1 MNHTTSSYDIC
12 FYKLVAIPAETL
24 LGTGHQWSSEQ
35 LPLASPG
42 ALRALSELLWALAQE
57 VTDVLGHVLNEIPTL
72 GLKSDGFFGRSWGD
86 HGEIMG
92 RSLGDHWEIIVN
104 YNHEPDFLGI
114 WSRRWCDGHKENRDF
129 SATTMEKK
137 NVIGFFG
144 GYTMGIW
151 DIVGYNNHLCTNM
164 KSLAI
169 N

>member
-86 HGEIMG
+86 HGEIIG
-92 RSLGDHWEIIVN
+92 RSLWIITTNLIFWGYDLV
-104 YNHEPDFLGI
+104 DDVMDTRKTGIFQQLQWKKKSWSAFLEGI
-114 WSRRWCDGHKENRDF
+114 PWGS
-129 SATTMEKK
+129 
-137 NVIGFFG
+137 
-144 GYTMGIW
+144 GI
-151 DIVGYNNHLCTNM
+151 
-164 KSLAI
+164 
-169 N
+169 